1 MTHFIL
7 CDTYSQAVIGA
18 KAFANHYSKEEMK
31 VVKRQTEVTVGDN
44 KFIFINR
51 NDPRSTLVRHGG
63 FIQYKD
69 FVKKYFSS
77 PPQNSQTP

>member
-1 MTHFIL
+1 MTHIIL
-7 CDTYSQAVIGA
+7 CDTYAQAVIGA
-18 KAFANHYSKEEMK
+18 KAFANHYSEDDMK

-51 NDPRSTLVRHGG
+51 NDPRSTIGRSGG

-69 FVKKYFSS
+69 FVKKYFGT
-77 PPQNSQTP
+77 QKSQPV